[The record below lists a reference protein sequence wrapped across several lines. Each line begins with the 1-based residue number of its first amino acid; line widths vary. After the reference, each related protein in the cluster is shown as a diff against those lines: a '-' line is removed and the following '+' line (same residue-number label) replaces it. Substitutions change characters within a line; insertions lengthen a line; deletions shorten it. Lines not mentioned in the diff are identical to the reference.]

1 MVPRND
7 YGRPE
12 AAAASLAREASR
24 DARRGYFFFAFFA
37 PFFAGFFAAF
47 FVAFFFTAICY
58 LLETWSRRRTS
69 KTNAD

>member
-1 MVPRND
+1 VRE
-7 YGRPE
+7 R
-12 AAAASLAREASR
+12 ARAMPGER
-24 DARRGYFFFAFFA
+24 YFFFAFFA